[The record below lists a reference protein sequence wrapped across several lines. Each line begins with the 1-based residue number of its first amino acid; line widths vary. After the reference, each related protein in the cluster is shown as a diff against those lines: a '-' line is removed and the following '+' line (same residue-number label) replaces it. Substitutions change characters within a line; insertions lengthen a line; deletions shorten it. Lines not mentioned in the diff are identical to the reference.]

1 MYRTVKRVA
10 FGTPHRRTP
19 PGFADGGTGAAWGGS
34 PMGIPAQPG
43 GLGLR
48 KIMFTS
54 TGTTAA
60 ETAITQQFNWF
71 FFGGSLPE
79 WFLLFS
85 LVALLLHGVWFST
98 SPFLNYPSMVTNTL
112 HHGLFILVI
121 TLWLVSARFE
131 AFPSFLLFRSN
142 LIYDDFSMKVS
153 FLLILS
159 TIICL
164 MLSTT
169 YLAKEKI
176 NLFEYVIFT
185 LLSCLGGCWLVASYD
200 FFTMYLTIELLS
212 LPLYGLASIKSRS
225 LLSTEAGLKY
235 FILGAFSSGVFLFG
249 VSLIYLA
256 TGSLSF
262 SEIGQLFAGINVDL
276 FSLIEAGDTHA
287 LSYVAAF
294 SMGMLLVMIGL
305 LFKLTAVPFHMWA
318 PDVYEGAPTP
328 VTAYFATVP
337 KLAVFAVTIRI
348 FYVTFF
354 DISLE
359 WQKAITLCAIGSMI
373 LGTLGAMVQKLDL
386 KRLLAYSAIGNAG
399 YMLLGISAGN
409 LEGLQGLL
417 LFAVIYLVMSINAF
431 ATILTLRSSKS
442 SAEGLSQSTFHWE
455 QDHSNARALFYQNS
469 NEVVKLPAPTKM
481 SGTSVDQEAWLQ
493 GAYIPRQL
501 ALGSQNSLGNLKGIL
516 QFRTLSKTNP
526 LLAITIAFM
535 FFSMAGVPPLAG
547 FLGKMYLFFAAV
559 NGGLYLAVFVA
570 IITNVIGSFYYIRCI
585 KLAYF
590 DGSKEWTSME
600 SPSASLGIIL
610 GISILFLSFFFLY
623 PSTAILWVSNA
634 AAVL

>member
-1 MYRTVKRVA
+1 MLA
-10 FGTPHRRTP
+10 
-19 PGFADGGTGAAWGGS
+19 
-34 PMGIPAQPG
+34 
-43 GLGLR
+43 
-48 KIMFTS
+48 
-54 TGTTAA
+54 GTTFNGTAA
-60 ETAITQQFNWF
+60 TDAAQQFNWF
-71 FFGGSLPE
+71 LFGGSLPE
-79 WFLLFS
+79 WFLLFA
-85 LVALLLHGVWFST
+85 LVTLLLYGVWFST
-98 SPFLNYPSMVTNTL
+98 SPFLNYPSIIFNTL
-112 HHGLFILVI
+112 HQAGLLLVI
-121 TLWLVSARFE
+121 MLWLVAARFE

-153 FLLILS
+153 FLLVLATIVCLLLS
-159 TIICL
+159 TD
-164 MLSTT
+164 
-169 YLAKEKI
+169 YLKNEKI
-176 NLFEYVIFT
+176 NLFEYVIFI

-262 SEIGQLFAGINVDL
+262 SEIGQLFAGVNVNLFDL
-276 FSLIEAGDTHA
+276 IQSGDVHSLG
-287 LSYVAAF
+287 YVAAF
-294 SMGMLLVMIGL
+294 GMGMILVMVGL
-305 LFKLTAVPFHMWA
+305 LFKLTAAPFHMWA

-337 KLAVFAVTIRI
+337 KLAVFAVTVRI

-386 KRLLAYSAIGNAG
+386 KRLIAYSAIGNAG

-417 LFAVIYLVMSINAF
+417 LFAVIYIVMSVNAF
-431 ATILTLRSSKS
+431 ATILTLRSSNCLS
-442 SAEGLSQSTFHWE
+442 TLTSQSTFHWS
-455 QDHSNARALFYQNS
+455 QDHANSQQLFYTNS
-469 NEVVKLPAPTKM
+469 MSSSASLSSTPT
-481 SGTSVDQEAWLQ
+481 GNQPDQEAWLH

-501 ALGSQNSLGNLKGIL
+501 ALASQNSLGNLKGIL

-526 LLAITIAFM
+526 LLAVTVAFM

-547 FLGKMYLFFAAV
+547 FLGKFYLFFSAV

-570 IITNVIGSFYYIRCI
+570 IVTNVVGAFYYIRCI

-590 DGSKEWTSME
+590 DGSKEWTSL
-600 SPSASLGIIL
+600 ASCSKEL
-610 GISILFLSFFFLY
+610 SILLGMSIFFLCFFFLY
-623 PSTAILWVSNA
+623 PSTLILWVANA

>member
-1 MYRTVKRVA
+1 MLA
-10 FGTPHRRTP
+10 
-19 PGFADGGTGAAWGGS
+19 
-34 PMGIPAQPG
+34 
-43 GLGLR
+43 
-48 KIMFTS
+48 
-54 TGTTAA
+54 GTTFNGTAA
-60 ETAITQQFNWF
+60 TDAAQQFNWF
-71 FFGGSLPE
+71 LFGGSLPE
-79 WFLLFS
+79 WFLLFA
-85 LVALLLHGVWFST
+85 LVTLLLYGVWFST
-98 SPFLNYPSMVTNTL
+98 SPFLNYPSIIFNTL
-112 HHGLFILVI
+112 HQAGLLLVI
-121 TLWLVSARFE
+121 MLWLVAARFE
-131 AFPSFLLFRSN
+131 AFPSCLLFRSK

-153 FLLILS
+153 FLLVLATIVCLLLS
-159 TIICL
+159 TD
-164 MLSTT
+164 
-169 YLAKEKI
+169 YLKNEKI
-176 NLFEYVIFT
+176 NLFEYVIFI

-262 SEIGQLFAGINVDL
+262 SEIGQLFAGVNVNLFDL
-276 FSLIEAGDTHA
+276 IQSGDVHSLG
-287 LSYVAAF
+287 YVAAF
-294 SMGMLLVMIGL
+294 GMGMILVMVGL
-305 LFKLTAVPFHMWA
+305 LFKLTAAPFHMWA

-337 KLAVFAVTIRI
+337 KLAVFAVTVRI

-386 KRLLAYSAIGNAG
+386 KRLIAYSAIGNAG

-417 LFAVIYLVMSINAF
+417 LFAVIYIVMSVNAF
-431 ATILTLRSSKS
+431 ATILTLRSSNCLS
-442 SAEGLSQSTFHWE
+442 TLTSQSTFHWS
-455 QDHSNARALFYQNS
+455 QDHANSQQLFYTNS
-469 NEVVKLPAPTKM
+469 MASSASLSSTATGNQP
-481 SGTSVDQEAWLQ
+481 DQEAWLH

-501 ALGSQNSLGNLKGIL
+501 ALASQNSLGNLKGIL

-526 LLAITIAFM
+526 LLAVTVAFM

-547 FLGKMYLFFAAV
+547 FLGKFYLFFSAV

-570 IITNVIGSFYYIRCI
+570 IGTKVVGAFYYIRCI

-590 DGSKEWTSME
+590 DGSKEWTSL
-600 SPSASLGIIL
+600 ASCSKEL
-610 GISILFLSFFFLY
+610 SILLGMSIFFLCFFFLY
-623 PSTAILWVSNA
+623 PSTLILWVANA

>member
-1 MYRTVKRVA
+1 MLA
-10 FGTPHRRTP
+10 
-19 PGFADGGTGAAWGGS
+19 
-34 PMGIPAQPG
+34 
-43 GLGLR
+43 
-48 KIMFTS
+48 
-54 TGTTAA
+54 GTTFNGTAA
-60 ETAITQQFNWF
+60 TDAAQQFNWF
-71 FFGGSLPE
+71 LFGGSLPE
-79 WFLLFS
+79 WFLLFA
-85 LVALLLHGVWFST
+85 LVTLLLYGVWFST
-98 SPFLNYPSMVTNTL
+98 SPFLNYPSIIFNTL
-112 HHGLFILVI
+112 HQAGLLLVI
-121 TLWLVSARFE
+121 MLWLVAARFE

-153 FLLILS
+153 FLLVLATIVCLLLS
-159 TIICL
+159 TD
-164 MLSTT
+164 
-169 YLAKEKI
+169 YLKNEKI
-176 NLFEYVIFT
+176 NLFEYVIFI

-262 SEIGQLFAGINVDL
+262 SEIGQLFAGVNVSATQIIQSGDVH
-276 FSLIEAGDTHA
+276 SLG
-287 LSYVAAF
+287 YVAAF
-294 SMGMLLVMIGL
+294 GMGMILVMVGL
-305 LFKLTAVPFHMWA
+305 LFKLTAAPFHMWA

-337 KLAVFAVTIRI
+337 KLAVFAVTVRI

-386 KRLLAYSAIGNAG
+386 KRLIAYSAIGNAG

-417 LFAVIYLVMSINAF
+417 LFAVIYIVMSVNAF
-431 ATILTLRSSKS
+431 ATILTLRSSNCLS
-442 SAEGLSQSTFHWE
+442 TLTSQSTFHWS
-455 QDHSNARALFYQNS
+455 QDHANSQQLFYTNS
-469 NEVVKLPAPTKM
+469 MASSASLSSTPT
-481 SGTSVDQEAWLQ
+481 GNQPDQEAWLH

-501 ALGSQNSLGNLKGIL
+501 ALASQNSLGNLKGIL

-526 LLAITIAFM
+526 LLAVTVAFM

-547 FLGKMYLFFAAV
+547 FLGKFYLFFSAV

-570 IITNVIGSFYYIRCI
+570 IVTNVVGAFYYIRCI

-590 DGSKEWTSME
+590 DGSKEWTSL
-600 SPSASLGIIL
+600 ASCSKEL
-610 GISILFLSFFFLY
+610 SILLGMSIFFLCFFFLY
-623 PSTAILWVSNA
+623 PSTLILWVANA

>member
-1 MYRTVKRVA
+1 MLA
-10 FGTPHRRTP
+10 
-19 PGFADGGTGAAWGGS
+19 
-34 PMGIPAQPG
+34 
-43 GLGLR
+43 
-48 KIMFTS
+48 
-54 TGTTAA
+54 GTTFNGTAA
-60 ETAITQQFNWF
+60 TDAAQQFNWF
-71 FFGGSLPE
+71 LFGGSLPE
-79 WFLLFS
+79 WFLLFA
-85 LVALLLHGVWFST
+85 LVTLLLYGVWFST
-98 SPFLNYPSMVTNTL
+98 SPFLNYPSIIFNTL
-112 HHGLFILVI
+112 HQAGLLLVI
-121 TLWLVSARFE
+121 MLWLVAARFE

-153 FLLILS
+153 FLLVLATIVCLLLS
-159 TIICL
+159 TD
-164 MLSTT
+164 
-169 YLAKEKI
+169 YLKNEKI
-176 NLFEYVIFT
+176 NLFEYVIFI

-262 SEIGQLFAGINVDL
+262 SEIGQLFAGVNVNLFDL
-276 FSLIEAGDTHA
+276 IQSGDVHSLG
-287 LSYVAAF
+287 YVAAF
-294 SMGMLLVMIGL
+294 GMGMILVMVGL
-305 LFKLTAVPFHMWA
+305 LFKLTAAPFHMWA

-337 KLAVFAVTIRI
+337 KLAVFAVTVRI

-386 KRLLAYSAIGNAG
+386 KRLIAYSAIGNAG

-417 LFAVIYLVMSINAF
+417 LFAVIYIVMSVNAF
-431 ATILTLRSSKS
+431 ATILTLRSSNCLS
-442 SAEGLSQSTFHWE
+442 TLTSQSTFHWS
-455 QDHSNARALFYQNS
+455 QDHANSQQVFYTNS
-469 NEVVKLPAPTKM
+469 MASSASLSSTPT
-481 SGTSVDQEAWLQ
+481 GNQPDQEAWLH

-501 ALGSQNSLGNLKGIL
+501 ALASQNSLGNLKGIL

-526 LLAITIAFM
+526 LLAVTVAFM

-547 FLGKMYLFFAAV
+547 FLGKFYLFFSAV

-570 IITNVIGSFYYIRCI
+570 IVTNVVGAFYYIRCI

-590 DGSKEWTSME
+590 DGSKEWTSL
-600 SPSASLGIIL
+600 ASCSKEL
-610 GISILFLSFFFLY
+610 SILLGMSIFFLCFFFLY
-623 PSTAILWVSNA
+623 PSTLILWVANA

>member
-1 MYRTVKRVA
+1 
-10 FGTPHRRTP
+10 
-19 PGFADGGTGAAWGGS
+19 
-34 PMGIPAQPG
+34 
-43 GLGLR
+43 
-48 KIMFTS
+48 MFTS

-60 ETAITQQFNWF
+60 EAAITQQFNWF
-71 FFGGSLPE
+71 FFGGNLPE
-79 WFLLFS
+79 WFLLFA
-85 LVALLLHGVWFST
+85 LVALLMHGVWFST

-112 HHGLFILVI
+112 HHSLFILTI

-131 AFPSFLLFRSN
+131 SFPSFLLFRSN

-153 FLLILS
+153 FLLVLA

-164 MLSTT
+164 IMSIT

-262 SEIGQLFAGINVDL
+262 SEIGQLFAGVNVDL
-276 FSLIEAGDTHA
+276 FSVTEGSAHS
-287 LSYVAAF
+287 LSYIAAF
-294 SMGMLLVMIGL
+294 LMGMLLVIIGL

-328 VTAYFATVP
+328 VTAYFSTVP
-337 KLAVFAVTIRI
+337 KLAVFAVTVRI

-431 ATILTLRSSKS
+431 ATILTLRSSIS
-442 SAEGLSQSTFHWE
+442 TAEGLSQSTFHWE
-455 QDHSNARALFYQNS
+455 QDHSNARALFYQNN
-469 NEVVKLPAPTKM
+469 NEVVAPLQPQ
-481 SGTSVDQEAWLQ
+481 TSANALQLEQRSLDQEAWLQ

-516 QFRTLSKTNP
+516 QFRTISKTNP

-590 DGSKEWTSME
+590 DGSKEWTSLE
-600 SPSASLGIIL
+600 SPSASLSIVL
-610 GISILFLSFFFLY
+610 GASILFLSFFFLY
-623 PSTAILWVSNA
+623 PSTAILWISNA

>member
-1 MYRTVKRVA
+1 M
-10 FGTPHRRTP
+10 
-19 PGFADGGTGAAWGGS
+19 
-34 PMGIPAQPG
+34 
-43 GLGLR
+43 
-48 KIMFTS
+48 
-54 TGTTAA
+54 
-60 ETAITQQFNWF
+60 
-71 FFGGSLPE
+71 SL
-79 WFLLFS
+79 
-85 LVALLLHGVWFST
+85 
-98 SPFLNYPSMVTNTL
+98 
-112 HHGLFILVI
+112 
-121 TLWLVSARFE
+121 
-131 AFPSFLLFRSN
+131 
-142 LIYDDFSMKVS
+142 
-153 FLLILS
+153 
-159 TIICL
+159 
-164 MLSTT
+164 T

-235 FILGAFSSGVFLFG
+235 FILGAFSSGVFLFV

-262 SEIGQLFAGINVDL
+262 SEIGQLFAGVNVEMF
-276 FSLIEAGDTHA
+276 FSMAEQGETHS

-294 SMGMLLVMIGL
+294 LMGMLLVMIGL

-328 VTAYFATVP
+328 VTAYFSTVP
-337 KLAVFAVTIRI
+337 KLAVFAVTVRI

-399 YMLLGISAGN
+399 YILLGISAGN

-431 ATILTLRSSKS
+431 ATILTLRSSIS
-442 SAEGLSQSTFHWE
+442 TAEGLSQSTFHWE

-469 NEVVKLPAPTKM
+469 KAVTTEVVAPLRTDNKVAG
-481 SGTSVDQEAWLQ
+481 SILEQLSLDQEAWLQ

-516 QFRTLSKTNP
+516 QFRTISKTNP

-590 DGSKEWTSME
+590 DGSKEWTSLE
-600 SPSASLGIIL
+600 STSASLSIL
-610 GISILFLSFFFLY
+610 LGASILFLSFFFLY

>member
-1 MYRTVKRVA
+1 M
-10 FGTPHRRTP
+10 
-19 PGFADGGTGAAWGGS
+19 DLS
-34 PMGIPAQPG
+34 N
-43 GLGLR
+43 
-48 KIMFTS
+48 S
-54 TGTTAA
+54 T
-60 ETAITQQFNWF
+60 Q
-71 FFGGSLPE
+71 L
-79 WFLLFS
+79 
-85 LVALLLHGVWFST
+85 
-98 SPFLNYPSMVTNTL
+98 
-112 HHGLFILVI
+112 
-121 TLWLVSARFE
+121 
-131 AFPSFLLFRSN
+131 
-142 LIYDDFSMKVS
+142 S

-164 MLSTT
+164 IISIT

-262 SEIGQLFAGINVDL
+262 SEIGQLFAGVNVDMFL
-276 FSLIEAGDTHA
+276 SGDTHS
-287 LSYVAAF
+287 LSYIAAF
-294 SMGMLLVMIGL
+294 IMGMLLVIIGL
-305 LFKLTAVPFHMWA
+305 MFKLTAVPFHMWA

-328 VTAYFATVP
+328 VTAYFSTVP
-337 KLAVFAVTIRI
+337 KLAVFAVTVRI

-431 ATILTLRSSKS
+431 ATILTLRSSIS
-442 SAEGLSQSTFHWE
+442 TAEGLSQSTFHWE

-469 NEVVKLPAPTKM
+469 NEEVRYTNSKE
-481 SGTSVDQEAWLQ
+481 SSVATTTLQPEQRSLDQEAWLQ

-516 QFRTLSKTNP
+516 QFRTISKTNP

-570 IITNVIGSFYYIRCI
+570 IVTNVIGSFYYIRCI

-590 DGSKEWTSME
+590 DGSKEWTSLE
-600 SPSASLGIIL
+600 SPSASLSLVL
-610 GISILFLSFFFLY
+610 GASILFLSFFFLY

>member
-1 MYRTVKRVA
+1 MLA
-10 FGTPHRRTP
+10 
-19 PGFADGGTGAAWGGS
+19 
-34 PMGIPAQPG
+34 
-43 GLGLR
+43 
-48 KIMFTS
+48 
-54 TGTTAA
+54 GTTFNGTAA
-60 ETAITQQFNWF
+60 TDAAQQFNWF
-71 FFGGSLPE
+71 LFGGSLPE
-79 WFLLFS
+79 WFLLFA
-85 LVALLLHGVWFST
+85 LVTLLLYGVWFST
-98 SPFLNYPSMVTNTL
+98 SPFLNYPSIIFNTL
-112 HHGLFILVI
+112 HQAGLLLVI
-121 TLWLVSARFE
+121 MLWLVAARFE

-153 FLLILS
+153 FLLVLATIVCLLLS
-159 TIICL
+159 TD
-164 MLSTT
+164 
-169 YLAKEKI
+169 YLKNEKI
-176 NLFEYVIFT
+176 NLFEYVIFI

-262 SEIGQLFAGINVDL
+262 SEIGQLFAGVNVNLFDL
-276 FSLIEAGDTHA
+276 IQSGDVHSLG
-287 LSYVAAF
+287 YVAAF
-294 SMGMLLVMIGL
+294 GMGMILVMVGL
-305 LFKLTAVPFHMWA
+305 LFKLTAAPFHMWA

-337 KLAVFAVTIRI
+337 KLAVFAVTVRI

-386 KRLLAYSAIGNAG
+386 KRLIAYSAIGNAG

-417 LFAVIYLVMSINAF
+417 LFAVIYIVMSVNAF
-431 ATILTLRSSKS
+431 ATILTLRSSNCLS
-442 SAEGLSQSTFHWE
+442 TLTSQSTFHWS
-455 QDHSNARALFYQNS
+455 QDHANSQQLFYTNS
-469 NEVVKLPAPTKM
+469 MASSASLASTPT
-481 SGTSVDQEAWLQ
+481 GNQPDQEAWLH

-501 ALGSQNSLGNLKGIL
+501 ALASQNSLGNLKGIL

-526 LLAITIAFM
+526 LLAVTVAFM

-547 FLGKMYLFFAAV
+547 FLGKFYLFFSAV

-570 IITNVIGSFYYIRCI
+570 IVTNVVGAFYYIRCI

-590 DGSKEWTSME
+590 DGSKEWTSL
-600 SPSASLGIIL
+600 ASCSKEL
-610 GISILFLSFFFLY
+610 SILLGMSIFFLCFFFLY
-623 PSTAILWVSNA
+623 PSTLILWVANA

>member
-1 MYRTVKRVA
+1 
-10 FGTPHRRTP
+10 
-19 PGFADGGTGAAWGGS
+19 
-34 PMGIPAQPG
+34 
-43 GLGLR
+43 
-48 KIMFTS
+48 MFTS
-54 TGTTAA
+54 TGTTVA
-60 ETAITQQFNWF
+60 EATITQQFNWF
-71 FFGGSLPE
+71 FFGGNLPE

-85 LVALLLHGVWFST
+85 LVALLMHGVWFST

-112 HHGLFILVI
+112 HHSLFILAV
-121 TLWLVSARFE
+121 TLWLVSARFDS
-131 AFPSFLLFRSN
+131 FPSFLLFRSN

-153 FLLILS
+153 FLLVLS

-164 MLSTT
+164 IMSIT

-262 SEIGQLFAGINVDL
+262 SEIGQLFAGVNVDIFL
-276 FSLIEAGDTHA
+276 SGDTHS
-287 LSYVAAF
+287 LSYIAAF
-294 SMGMLLVMIGL
+294 LMGMLLVMIGL
-305 LFKLTAVPFHMWA
+305 MFKLTAVPFHMWA

-328 VTAYFATVP
+328 VTAYFSTVP
-337 KLAVFAVTIRI
+337 KLAVFAVTVRI

-417 LFAVIYLVMSINAF
+417 LFAVIYLVMTINAF
-431 ATILTLRSSKS
+431 ATILTLRSSIS
-442 SAEGLSQSTFHWE
+442 TAEGLSQSTFHWE

-469 NEVVKLPAPTKM
+469 NEVVAPLKQ
-481 SGTSVDQEAWLQ
+481 SSVATNNLHSEQRSLDQEAWLQ

-516 QFRTLSKTNP
+516 QFRTISKTNP

-590 DGSKEWTSME
+590 DGSKEWTSLE
-600 SPSASLGIIL
+600 SPSASLSLIL
-610 GISILFLSFFFLY
+610 GASILFLSFFFLY

>member
-1 MYRTVKRVA
+1 M
-10 FGTPHRRTP
+10 
-19 PGFADGGTGAAWGGS
+19 
-34 PMGIPAQPG
+34 
-43 GLGLR
+43 
-48 KIMFTS
+48 
-54 TGTTAA
+54 
-60 ETAITQQFNWF
+60 
-71 FFGGSLPE
+71 SL
-79 WFLLFS
+79 
-85 LVALLLHGVWFST
+85 
-98 SPFLNYPSMVTNTL
+98 
-112 HHGLFILVI
+112 
-121 TLWLVSARFE
+121 
-131 AFPSFLLFRSN
+131 
-142 LIYDDFSMKVS
+142 
-153 FLLILS
+153 
-159 TIICL
+159 
-164 MLSTT
+164 T

-262 SEIGQLFAGINVDL
+262 SEIGQLFAGVNVEM
-276 FSLIEAGDTHA
+276 FIEQGETHS

-294 SMGMLLVMIGL
+294 LMGMLLVMIGL

-328 VTAYFATVP
+328 VTAYFSTVP
-337 KLAVFAVTIRI
+337 KLAVFAVTVRI

-399 YMLLGISAGN
+399 YILLGISAGN

-431 ATILTLRSSKS
+431 ATILTLRSSIS
-442 SAEGLSQSTFHWE
+442 TAEGLSQSTFHWE

-469 NEVVKLPAPTKM
+469 KAVTTEVVAPLRTDNKVAG
-481 SGTSVDQEAWLQ
+481 SILEQRSLDQEAWLQ

-516 QFRTLSKTNP
+516 QFRTISKTNP

>member
-1 MYRTVKRVA
+1 MLA
-10 FGTPHRRTP
+10 
-19 PGFADGGTGAAWGGS
+19 
-34 PMGIPAQPG
+34 
-43 GLGLR
+43 
-48 KIMFTS
+48 
-54 TGTTAA
+54 GTTFNGTAA
-60 ETAITQQFNWF
+60 TDAAQQFNWF
-71 FFGGSLPE
+71 LFGGSLPE
-79 WFLLFS
+79 WFLLFA
-85 LVALLLHGVWFST
+85 LVTLLLYGVWFST
-98 SPFLNYPSMVTNTL
+98 SPFLNYPSIIFNTL
-112 HHGLFILVI
+112 HQAGLLLVI
-121 TLWLVSARFE
+121 MLWLVAARFE

-153 FLLILS
+153 FLLVLATIVCLLLS
-159 TIICL
+159 TD
-164 MLSTT
+164 
-169 YLAKEKI
+169 YLKNEKI
-176 NLFEYVIFT
+176 NLFEYVIFI

-262 SEIGQLFAGINVDL
+262 SEIGQLFAGVNVNLFDL
-276 FSLIEAGDTHA
+276 IQSGDVHSLG
-287 LSYVAAF
+287 YVAAF
-294 SMGMLLVMIGL
+294 GMGMILVMVGL
-305 LFKLTAVPFHMWA
+305 LFKLTAAPFHMWA

-337 KLAVFAVTIRI
+337 KLAVFAVTVRI

-386 KRLLAYSAIGNAG
+386 KRLIAYSAIGNAG

-417 LFAVIYLVMSINAF
+417 LFAVIYIVMSVNAF
-431 ATILTLRSSKS
+431 ATILTLRSSNCLS
-442 SAEGLSQSTFHWE
+442 TLTSQSTFHWS
-455 QDHSNARALFYQNS
+455 QDHANSQQLFYTNS
-469 NEVVKLPAPTKM
+469 MASSASLSSTATGNQP
-481 SGTSVDQEAWLQ
+481 DQEAWLH

-501 ALGSQNSLGNLKGIL
+501 ALASQNSLGNLKGIL

-526 LLAITIAFM
+526 LLAVTVAFM

-547 FLGKMYLFFAAV
+547 FLGKFYLFFSAV

-570 IITNVIGSFYYIRCI
+570 IVTNVVGAFYYIRCI

-590 DGSKEWTSME
+590 DGSKEWTSL
-600 SPSASLGIIL
+600 ASCSKEL
-610 GISILFLSFFFLY
+610 SILLGMSIFFLCFFFLY
-623 PSTAILWVSNA
+623 PSTLILWVANA

>member
-1 MYRTVKRVA
+1 MLA
-10 FGTPHRRTP
+10 
-19 PGFADGGTGAAWGGS
+19 
-34 PMGIPAQPG
+34 
-43 GLGLR
+43 
-48 KIMFTS
+48 
-54 TGTTAA
+54 GTTFNGTAA
-60 ETAITQQFNWF
+60 TDAAQQFNWF
-71 FFGGSLPE
+71 LFGGSLPE
-79 WFLLFS
+79 WFLLFA
-85 LVALLLHGVWFST
+85 LVTLLLYGVWFST
-98 SPFLNYPSMVTNTL
+98 SPFLNYPSIIFNTL
-112 HHGLFILVI
+112 HQAGLLLVI
-121 TLWLVSARFE
+121 MLWLVAARFE

-153 FLLILS
+153 FLLVLATIVCLLLS
-159 TIICL
+159 TD
-164 MLSTT
+164 
-169 YLAKEKI
+169 YLKNEKI
-176 NLFEYVIFT
+176 NLFEYVIFI

-262 SEIGQLFAGINVDL
+262 SEIGQLFAGVNVNLFDL
-276 FSLIEAGDTHA
+276 IQSGDVHSLG
-287 LSYVAAF
+287 YVAAF
-294 SMGMLLVMIGL
+294 GMGMILVMVGL
-305 LFKLTAVPFHMWA
+305 LFKLTAAPFHMWA

-337 KLAVFAVTIRI
+337 KLAVFAVTVRI

-386 KRLLAYSAIGNAG
+386 KRLIAYSAIGNAG

-417 LFAVIYLVMSINAF
+417 LFAVIYIVMSVNAF
-431 ATILTLRSSKS
+431 ATILTLRSSNCLS
-442 SAEGLSQSTFHWE
+442 TLTSQSTFHWS
-455 QDHSNARALFYQNS
+455 QDHANSQQLFYTNS
-469 NEVVKLPAPTKM
+469 MASSASLSSTPT
-481 SGTSVDQEAWLQ
+481 GNQPDQEAWLH

-501 ALGSQNSLGNLKGIL
+501 ALASQNSLGNLKGIL

-526 LLAITIAFM
+526 LLAVTVAFM

-547 FLGKMYLFFAAV
+547 FLGKFYLFFSAV

-570 IITNVIGSFYYIRCI
+570 IVTNVVGAFYYIRCI

-590 DGSKEWTSME
+590 DGSKEWTSL
-600 SPSASLGIIL
+600 ASCSKEL
-610 GISILFLSFFFLY
+610 SILLGMSIFFLCFFFLY
-623 PSTAILWVSNA
+623 PSTLILWVANA

>member
-1 MYRTVKRVA
+1 MLA
-10 FGTPHRRTP
+10 
-19 PGFADGGTGAAWGGS
+19 
-34 PMGIPAQPG
+34 
-43 GLGLR
+43 
-48 KIMFTS
+48 
-54 TGTTAA
+54 GTTFNGTAA
-60 ETAITQQFNWF
+60 TDAAQQFNWF
-71 FFGGSLPE
+71 LFGGSLPE
-79 WFLLFS
+79 WFLLFA
-85 LVALLLHGVWFST
+85 LVTLLLYGVWFST
-98 SPFLNYPSMVTNTL
+98 SPFLNYPSIIFNTL
-112 HHGLFILVI
+112 HQAGLLLVI
-121 TLWLVSARFE
+121 MLWLVAARFE

-153 FLLILS
+153 FLLVLATIVCLLLS
-159 TIICL
+159 TD
-164 MLSTT
+164 
-169 YLAKEKI
+169 YLKNEKI
-176 NLFEYVIFT
+176 NLFEYVIFI

-249 VSLIYLA
+249 DSLIYLA

-262 SEIGQLFAGINVDL
+262 SEIGQLFAGVNVNLFDL
-276 FSLIEAGDTHA
+276 IQSGDVHSLG
-287 LSYVAAF
+287 YVAAF
-294 SMGMLLVMIGL
+294 GMGMILVMVGL
-305 LFKLTAVPFHMWA
+305 LFKLTAAPFHMWA

-337 KLAVFAVTIRI
+337 KLAVFAVTVRI

-386 KRLLAYSAIGNAG
+386 KRLIAYSAIGNAG

-417 LFAVIYLVMSINAF
+417 LFAVIYIVMSVNAF
-431 ATILTLRSSKS
+431 ATILTLRSSNCLS
-442 SAEGLSQSTFHWE
+442 TLTSQSTFHWS
-455 QDHSNARALFYQNS
+455 QDHANSQQLFYTNS
-469 NEVVKLPAPTKM
+469 MASSASLSSTATGNQP
-481 SGTSVDQEAWLQ
+481 DQEAWLH

-501 ALGSQNSLGNLKGIL
+501 ALASQNSLGNLKGIL

-526 LLAITIAFM
+526 LLAVTVAFM

-547 FLGKMYLFFAAV
+547 FLGKFYLFFSAV

-570 IITNVIGSFYYIRCI
+570 IVTNVVGAFYYIRCI

-590 DGSKEWTSME
+590 DGSKEWTSL
-600 SPSASLGIIL
+600 ASCSKEL
-610 GISILFLSFFFLY
+610 SILLGMSIFFLCFFFLY
-623 PSTAILWVSNA
+623 PSTLILWVANA

>member
-1 MYRTVKRVA
+1 MLA
-10 FGTPHRRTP
+10 
-19 PGFADGGTGAAWGGS
+19 
-34 PMGIPAQPG
+34 
-43 GLGLR
+43 
-48 KIMFTS
+48 
-54 TGTTAA
+54 GTTFNGVVAPTAA
-60 ETAITQQFNWF
+60 TDAAQQFNWF
-71 FFGGSLPE
+71 LFGGSLPE
-79 WFLLFS
+79 WFLLFA
-85 LVALLLHGVWFST
+85 LVTLLLYGVWFST
-98 SPFLNYPSMVTNTL
+98 SPFLNYPSIIFNTL
-112 HHGLFILVI
+112 HQAGLLLVI
-121 TLWLVSARFE
+121 MLWLVAARFE

-153 FLLILS
+153 FLLVLATIVCLLLS
-159 TIICL
+159 TD
-164 MLSTT
+164 
-169 YLAKEKI
+169 YLKNEKI
-176 NLFEYVIFT
+176 NLFEYVIFI

-262 SEIGQLFAGINVDL
+262 SEIGQLFAGVNVNLFDL
-276 FSLIEAGDTHA
+276 IQSGDVHSLG
-287 LSYVAAF
+287 YVAAF
-294 SMGMLLVMIGL
+294 SMGMILVMVGL
-305 LFKLTAVPFHMWA
+305 LFKLTAAPFHMWA

-337 KLAVFAVTIRI
+337 KLAVFAVTVRI

-386 KRLLAYSAIGNAG
+386 KRLIAYSAIGNAG

-417 LFAVIYLVMSINAF
+417 LFAVIYIVMSVNAF
-431 ATILTLRSSKS
+431 ATILTLRSSNCLS
-442 SAEGLSQSTFHWE
+442 TLTSQSTFHWS
-455 QDHSNARALFYQNS
+455 QDHANSQQLFYTNS
-469 NEVVKLPAPTKM
+469 MASSDALGAHRTGNQA
-481 SGTSVDQEAWLQ
+481 DQEAWLH

-501 ALGSQNSLGNLKGIL
+501 ALASQNSLGSLKGIL

-526 LLAITIAFM
+526 LLAVTVAFM

-547 FLGKMYLFFAAV
+547 FLGKFYLFFSAV

-570 IITNVIGSFYYIRCI
+570 IVTNVVGAFYYIRCI

-590 DGSKEWTSME
+590 DGSKEWTSL
-600 SPSASLGIIL
+600 ASCSKEL
-610 GISILFLSFFFLY
+610 SILLGMSIFFLCFFFLY
-623 PSTAILWVSNA
+623 PSTLILWVANA

>member
-1 MYRTVKRVA
+1 MLA
-10 FGTPHRRTP
+10 
-19 PGFADGGTGAAWGGS
+19 
-34 PMGIPAQPG
+34 
-43 GLGLR
+43 
-48 KIMFTS
+48 
-54 TGTTAA
+54 GTTFNGTAA
-60 ETAITQQFNWF
+60 TDAAQQFNHTIYDCGSQCNWF
-71 FFGGSLPE
+71 LFGGSLPE
-79 WFLLFS
+79 WFLLFA
-85 LVALLLHGVWFST
+85 LVTLLLYGVWFST
-98 SPFLNYPSMVTNTL
+98 SPFLNYPSIIFNTL
-112 HHGLFILVI
+112 HQAGLLLVI
-121 TLWLVSARFE
+121 MLWLVAARFQ
-131 AFPSFLLFRSN
+131 SYDCFLLFRSN

-153 FLLILS
+153 FLLVLATIVCLLLS
-159 TIICL
+159 TD
-164 MLSTT
+164 
-169 YLAKEKI
+169 YLKNEKI
-176 NLFEYVIFT
+176 NLFEYVIFI

-262 SEIGQLFAGINVDL
+262 SEIGQLFAGVNVNLFDL
-276 FSLIEAGDTHA
+276 IQSGDVHSLG
-287 LSYVAAF
+287 YVAAF
-294 SMGMLLVMIGL
+294 GMGMILVMVGL
-305 LFKLTAVPFHMWA
+305 LFKLTAAPFHMWA

-337 KLAVFAVTIRI
+337 KLAVFAVTVRI

-386 KRLLAYSAIGNAG
+386 KRLIAYSAIGNAG

-417 LFAVIYLVMSINAF
+417 LFAVIYIVMSVNAF
-431 ATILTLRSSKS
+431 ATILTLRSSNCLS
-442 SAEGLSQSTFHWE
+442 TLTSQSTFHWS
-455 QDHSNARALFYQNS
+455 QDHANSQQLFYTNS
-469 NEVVKLPAPTKM
+469 MASSASLSSTPT
-481 SGTSVDQEAWLQ
+481 GNQPDQEAWLH

-501 ALGSQNSLGNLKGIL
+501 ALASQNSLGNLKGIL

-526 LLAITIAFM
+526 LLAVTVAFM

-547 FLGKMYLFFAAV
+547 FLGKFYLFFSAV

-570 IITNVIGSFYYIRCI
+570 IVTNVVGAFYYIRCI

-590 DGSKEWTSME
+590 DGSKEWTSL
-600 SPSASLGIIL
+600 ASCSKEL
-610 GISILFLSFFFLY
+610 SILLGMSIFFLCFFFLY
-623 PSTAILWVSNA
+623 PSTLILWVANA

>member
-1 MYRTVKRVA
+1 
-10 FGTPHRRTP
+10 
-19 PGFADGGTGAAWGGS
+19 
-34 PMGIPAQPG
+34 
-43 GLGLR
+43 
-48 KIMFTS
+48 MFTS

-71 FFGGSLPE
+71 FFGGNLPE
-79 WFLLFS
+79 WFLLFA
-85 LVALLLHGVWFST
+85 LVALLMHGVWFST

-112 HHGLFILVI
+112 HHSLFILTI

-131 AFPSFLLFRSN
+131 SFPSFLLFRSN
-142 LIYDDFSMKVS
+142 LIHDDFSMKVS
-153 FLLILS
+153 FLLVLA

-164 MLSTT
+164 IMSIT

-262 SEIGQLFAGINVDL
+262 SEIGQLFAGVNVDL
-276 FSLIEAGDTHA
+276 FSVTEGSAHS
-287 LSYVAAF
+287 LSYIAAF
-294 SMGMLLVMIGL
+294 LMGMLLVIIGL

-328 VTAYFATVP
+328 VTAYFSTVP
-337 KLAVFAVTIRI
+337 KLAVFAVTVRI

-431 ATILTLRSSKS
+431 ATILTLRSSIS
-442 SAEGLSQSTFHWE
+442 TAEGLSQSTFHWE
-455 QDHSNARALFYQNS
+455 QDHSNARALFYQNN
-469 NEVVKLPAPTKM
+469 NEVVAPLQPQ
-481 SGTSVDQEAWLQ
+481 TSANALQLEQRSLDQEAWLQ

-516 QFRTLSKTNP
+516 QFRTISKTNP

-590 DGSKEWTSME
+590 DGSKEWTSLE
-600 SPSASLGIIL
+600 SPSASLSIVL
-610 GISILFLSFFFLY
+610 GASILFLSFFFLY
-623 PSTAILWVSNA
+623 PSTAILWISNA

>member
-1 MYRTVKRVA
+1 MLA
-10 FGTPHRRTP
+10 
-19 PGFADGGTGAAWGGS
+19 
-34 PMGIPAQPG
+34 
-43 GLGLR
+43 
-48 KIMFTS
+48 
-54 TGTTAA
+54 GTTFNGTAA
-60 ETAITQQFNWF
+60 TDAAQQFNWF
-71 FFGGSLPE
+71 LFGGSLPE
-79 WFLLFS
+79 WFLLFA
-85 LVALLLHGVWFST
+85 LVTLLLYGVWFST
-98 SPFLNYPSMVTNTL
+98 SPFLNYPSIIFNTL
-112 HHGLFILVI
+112 HHAGLLLVI
-121 TLWLVSARFE
+121 MLWLVAARFQ
-131 AFPSFLLFRSN
+131 SYDCFLLFRSN

-153 FLLILS
+153 FLLVLATIVCLLLS
-159 TIICL
+159 TD
-164 MLSTT
+164 
-169 YLAKEKI
+169 YLKNEKI
-176 NLFEYVIFT
+176 NLFEYVIFI

-262 SEIGQLFAGINVDL
+262 SEIGQLFAGVNVNLFDL
-276 FSLIEAGDTHA
+276 IQSGDVHSLG
-287 LSYVAAF
+287 YVAAF
-294 SMGMLLVMIGL
+294 GMGMILVMVGL
-305 LFKLTAVPFHMWA
+305 LFKLTAAPFHMWA

-337 KLAVFAVTIRI
+337 KLAVFAVTVRI

-417 LFAVIYLVMSINAF
+417 LFAVIYIVMSVNAF
-431 ATILTLRSSKS
+431 ATILTLRSSNCLS
-442 SAEGLSQSTFHWE
+442 TLTSQSTFHWS
-455 QDHSNARALFYQNS
+455 QDHANSQQLFYTNS
-469 NEVVKLPAPTKM
+469 MTSSASLSSTPT
-481 SGTSVDQEAWLQ
+481 GNQADQEAWLH

-501 ALGSQNSLGNLKGIL
+501 ALASQNSLGNLKGIL

-526 LLAITIAFM
+526 LLAVTVAFM

-547 FLGKMYLFFAAV
+547 FLGKFYLFFSAV

-570 IITNVIGSFYYIRCI
+570 IVTNVVGAFYYIRCI

-590 DGSKEWTSME
+590 DGSKEWTSL
-600 SPSASLGIIL
+600 ASCSKEL
-610 GISILFLSFFFLY
+610 SILLGMSIFFLCFFFLY
-623 PSTAILWVSNA
+623 PSTLILWVANA

>member
-1 MYRTVKRVA
+1 
-10 FGTPHRRTP
+10 
-19 PGFADGGTGAAWGGS
+19 
-34 PMGIPAQPG
+34 
-43 GLGLR
+43 
-48 KIMFTS
+48 MFTS
-54 TGTTAA
+54 TGTTVA
-60 ETAITQQFNWF
+60 EATITQQFNWF
-71 FFGGSLPE
+71 FFGGNLPE

-85 LVALLLHGVWFST
+85 LVALLMHGVWFST

-112 HHGLFILVI
+112 HHSLFILAV
-121 TLWLVSARFE
+121 TLWLVSARFDS
-131 AFPSFLLFRSN
+131 FPSFLLFRSN

-153 FLLILS
+153 FLLVLS
-159 TIICL
+159 TIVCL
-164 MLSTT
+164 IMSIT

-262 SEIGQLFAGINVDL
+262 SEIGQLFAGVNVDIFL
-276 FSLIEAGDTHA
+276 SGDTHS
-287 LSYVAAF
+287 LSYIAAF
-294 SMGMLLVMIGL
+294 LMGMLLVMIGL
-305 LFKLTAVPFHMWA
+305 MFKLTAVPFHMWA

-328 VTAYFATVP
+328 VTAYFSTVP
-337 KLAVFAVTIRI
+337 KLAVFAVTVRI

-417 LFAVIYLVMSINAF
+417 LFAVIYLVMTINAF
-431 ATILTLRSSKS
+431 ATILTLRSSIS
-442 SAEGLSQSTFHWE
+442 TAEGLSQSTFHWE

-469 NEVVKLPAPTKM
+469 NEVVAPLEQ
-481 SGTSVDQEAWLQ
+481 SSVATNNLQSEQRSLDQEAWLQ

-516 QFRTLSKTNP
+516 QFRTISKTNP

-590 DGSKEWTSME
+590 DGSKEWTSLE
-600 SPSASLGIIL
+600 SPSASLSLIL
-610 GISILFLSFFFLY
+610 GASILFLSFFFLY